1 MAVFDLDGTLVPLPS
16 LERRL
21 FRTLRYRKA
30 IPFKNYFLWLRE
42 SIRLLPGG
50 IAILQANKMYLRGVQ
65 ILDERDEEVGSDSSR
80 HNAKGQVSS
89 PPRRNLRLP
98 VPRFFARAI
107 DRVAWHVRRGH
118 EIVLIS
124 GTLKPLAQAAAR
136 ALEAELAARGIA
148 VTIRVVATC
157 LEQMNGTWTGRIL
170 GEPMFGEAKSRA
182 AKRLAAEMR
191 LDLNHCY
198 AYGDSLQDCWLM
210 ESVGCP
216 VAVNPSRDLAS
227 VALTNGWPVLN
238 WVGEENAVRDNCVA

>member
-1 MAVFDLDGTLVPLPS
+1 
-16 LERRL
+16 
-21 FRTLRYRKA
+21 
-30 IPFKNYFLWLRE
+30 
-42 SIRLLPGG
+42 
-50 IAILQANKMYLRGVQ
+50 MYLRGVQ

-80 HNAKGQVSS
+80 HKAKGQVSS
-89 PPRRNLRLP
+89 SPRRNLRLP
-98 VPRFFARAI
+98 VPRFFVRAI
-107 DRVAWHVRRGH
+107 DRVAWHVTRGH
-118 EIVLIS
+118 QIVLIS

-170 GEPMFGEAKSRA
+170 SEPMFGKAKSRA

-227 VALTNGWPVLN
+227 VALANGWPVLN
-238 WVGEENAVRDNCVA
+238 WVGEENLTPSPRGHCGIAERKMQSGIIA